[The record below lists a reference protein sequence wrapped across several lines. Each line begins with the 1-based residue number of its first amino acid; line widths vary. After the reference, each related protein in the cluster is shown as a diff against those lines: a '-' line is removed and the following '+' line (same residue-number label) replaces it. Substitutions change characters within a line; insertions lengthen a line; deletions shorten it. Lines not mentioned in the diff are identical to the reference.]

1 MLNLLNNHR
10 VSGDLSRS
18 LQISGDLREIWM
30 LKVFTCNLTGAENS
44 PPLNTLK
51 TKHGAIPA
59 IPAIPQKWGNDQKC
73 CWHLWTWNFIILLS
87 SYQIK
92 DISISDASPM
102 FLAALLVESA
112 DSIFLISCTRASIF
126 VELRN
131 SWTSNCQAMP
141 SYAKLCQAARICHD
155 HPNININPSQSE
167 VLIFCMIPGNSCAT
181 TADVMNCWC
190 FLESQHNAQSTM
202 AVGLLRPYNWNISHT
217 VWSHASINQLLNHN
231 LYV

>member
-112 DSIFLISCTRASIF
+112 DSIFLISCM
-126 VELRN
+126 V
-131 SWTSNCQAMP
+131 
-141 SYAKLCQAARICHD
+141 
-155 HPNININPSQSE
+155 
-167 VLIFCMIPGNSCAT
+167 PGNSCAT

>member
-1 MLNLLNNHR
+1 MLLAPL
-10 VSGDLSRS
+10 DLE
-18 LQISGDLREIWM
+18 LYYPI
-30 LKVFTCNLTGAENS
+30 
-44 PPLNTLK
+44 
-51 TKHGAIPA
+51 
-59 IPAIPQKWGNDQKC
+59 
-73 CWHLWTWNFIILLS
+73 IILSNQRHLHLRC
-87 SYQIK
+87 
-92 DISISDASPM
+92 ISDVSCRLVGGICRLHL
-102 FLAALLVESA
+102 FDLLHQ
-112 DSIFLISCTRASIF
+112 ASIF

-202 AVGLLRPYNWNISHT
+202 AVGLLRPYN
-217 VWSHASINQLLNHN
+217 
-231 LYV
+231 